1 MHHQIINLNKRGDDT
16 QFIMKN
22 MKKTLAL
29 MAFLL
34 LAIIPVKAQN
44 QRYTIYQD
52 QVKPAMQAEYEK
64 TTKEFIQECKNNN
77 LTGAD
82 WVTARMSD
90 GRYLYI
96 SAIEKMADLD
106 RDWFAPLEEKMGKEN
121 LQKYFD
127 RFDKCYDKNGSYIV
141 TLEKDLSYMPN
152 GITTNTPGQDFR
164 KYHFF
169 YVTPYNSKKM
179 VAQLKTIKQLFESK
193 NAKEYYRIYHSG
205 YGVIGEYYLAVL
217 SSKDETAYAKTSD
230 ENEAMLGAAW
240 KNAFDQLLMFTD
252 KYETISGMMRP
263 DLSYAANK

>member
-1 MHHQIINLNKRGDDT
+1 
-16 QFIMKN
+16 MKN
-22 MKKTLAL
+22 IKHAITL

-34 LAIIPVKAQN
+34 LSTTLIKAQN

-64 TTKEFIQECKNNN
+64 TTKEFVEECKKNN
-77 LTGAD
+77 LKGAD
-82 WVTARMSD
+82 WVTARLSD

-96 SAIEKMADLD
+96 SSIEKMADLD
-106 RDWFAPLEEKMGKEN
+106 RDWFAPLGEKIGKEN

-127 RFDKCYDKNGSYIV
+127 RFDKCYDKNGSYSM

-152 GITTNTPGQDFR
+152 GLTTNTVGQDFR
-164 KYHFF
+164 KYHQF
-169 YVTPYNSKKM
+169 YVTPSNSKSM
-179 VAQLKTIKQLFESK
+179 AAQLKAIKQLFESK

-205 YGVIGEYYLAVL
+205 YGVVGEYYMAVL
-217 SSKDETAYAKTSD
+217 SAKDETAYAKTSD
-230 ENEAMLGAAW
+230 ENEALLGMAW
-240 KNAFDQLLMFTD
+240 KNAFDELLKFTE